1 MKDMGFEELLEKAYA
16 RYVPVAKRYWYT
28 FRRPSVTVGGRPSAL
43 FLGNHS
49 SGKSSLIN
57 WVLAGESVQ
66 DTGVAPTDDGF
77 TFLLHGEQ
85 EEDVAGPA
93 ALSRLPEEFK
103 ALASFGPGFLQH
115 LKVKVRNRDILKG
128 VCLVDSPGMIDAASG
143 TVSRDYDFPGVIRRL
158 AGLCDMVFFL
168 FDPEKP
174 GTTGETVDVFATC
187 LRGTEFKLRV
197 LLNKC
202 DAFTGTYDFARAY
215 GTLCWNLARVLQTK
229 DLPKILT
236 TYSGPERAPGAGA
249 SVPLADF
256 NAHRAEFLS
265 LVRNAAARRK
275 DNVFAAAHADF
286 AGLSARMRVV
296 DHVSR
301 RIWKNRAAWAVLG
314 TAACLG
320 VGLVTLKLVARS
332 SGADLGTFDLKSA
345 TAWMSASLVTFALGC
360 VSWVGALMS
369 TFLIRRALA
378 GKVDAIF
385 AEECRSEL
393 AIGTHDDLRQVW
405 DAVRAETA
413 DVVRSAPLALPWFGE
428 RRRKRLDADAAQIL
442 KAFESTEKET
452 K

>member
-1 MKDMGFEELLEKAYA
+1 MEPGFEELLEKAYRRHAPVAA
-16 RYVPVAKRYWYT
+16 RYYYT

-77 TFLLHGEQ
+77 TFLVHGEQ

-93 ALSRLPEEFK
+93 ALSRLPAEFQVLG
-103 ALASFGPGFLQH
+103 AFGPGFLQH
-115 LKVKVRNRDILKG
+115 LKVKVRNREVLKG
-128 VCLVDSPGMIDAASG
+128 VSLVDSPGMIDSAAG
-143 TVSRDYDFPGVIRRL
+143 TASRDYDFPGVVRRL

-174 GTTGETVDVFATC
+174 GTTGETVDVFSTC
-187 LRGTEFKLRV
+187 LRGSEFKLRV

-202 DAFTGTYDFARAY
+202 DAFTGMYDFARAY

-236 TYSGPERAPGAGA
+236 TYSGPERLPAAGA

-256 NAHRAEFLS
+256 NAHRGEFLA
-265 LVRNAAARRK
+265 LLRNAVARRT
-275 DNVFAAAHADF
+275 DNVYAAAHADF

-296 DHVSR
+296 NHVAR
-301 RIWKNRAAWAVLG
+301 KVWRHRAAWAALG
-314 TAACLG
+314 TLCCLG
-320 VGLVTLKLVARS
+320 AGLVTLKLVAKS
-332 SGADLGTFDLKSA
+332 AGADLGIFDLKSA
-345 TAWMSASLVTFALGC
+345 GAWLSASLVTFALAA
-360 VSWVGALMS
+360 VSWVGALAS
-369 TFLIRRALA
+369 TFLLRRAFA
-378 GKVDAIF
+378 SKVDAIF
-385 AEECRSEL
+385 AEECRREL
-393 AIGTHDDLRQVW
+393 AAGMHDDLRQVW
-405 DAVRAETA
+405 AEVRAETA
-413 DVVRSAPLALPWFGE
+413 DVVRGAPLSLPWLGE
-428 RRRKRLDADAAQIL
+428 LRRKRLDADAQRIL
-442 KAFESTEKET
+442 KSIESSEKEV